1 MSIKDIVEGIG
12 NLFVLLWELV
22 KGMYESEGFIYGL
35 IGFFVIWFVVV
46 IVKEGI
52 KIWKESGKK

>member
-12 NLFVLLWELV
+12 SLFVWLWELV
-22 KGMYESEGFIYGL
+22 KAMYASEGFLYGL